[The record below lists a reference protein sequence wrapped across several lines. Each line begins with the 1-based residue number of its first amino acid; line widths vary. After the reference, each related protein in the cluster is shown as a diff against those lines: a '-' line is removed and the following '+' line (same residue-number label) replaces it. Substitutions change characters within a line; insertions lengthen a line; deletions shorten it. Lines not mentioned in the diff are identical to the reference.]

1 MRFLII
7 LSAIIVIAILVLVPG
22 VGMAQINWEKYPANP
37 VIDLGAAGS
46 WDDVHVSNPSV
57 LFDGSKYHIWYVGD
71 NGSQRSIG
79 YARSTDGTVWEKYP
93 GNPVLQD
100 GLGDVWDGDFVS
112 QPTVLYDGAQYRM
125 WYAGYDGSKMRI
137 GYATSG
143 DGLVWNKHPSNPVLD
158 LGENGSWDA
167 MGVSSPTVLY
177 DDVGYRMWY
186 VGYDGSK
193 MRIGYATSGD
203 GLVWNKHP
211 SNPVVDLGGSGSW
224 DANGV
229 SAPTVVFK
237 NGTYRM
243 WYTGYDGGNLR
254 IGYATSGDGLVWS
267 KHPSNPVVDLGES
280 GSWDAKGVSA
290 PTVVVMGGTYWMCY
304 TGYDGANMR
313 IGFGECKLSIGD
325 VSGDGTVSAYDASLI
340 LQFVVGLI
348 DKLPFELLN
357 SPIISG
363 LEPRTY
369 QVSIPSLSVKEGDMI
384 SAPIVV
390 SDGTNMNVCRYI
402 TSGGISL
409 LYDASVLKP
418 VKVSA
423 SPLISDYYLKYN
435 INKPGEI
442 RIAFVGTKL
451 TESVGLSPLMTQPPC
466 PPLLRG
472 KGARG
477 LSPQEQERLDSRDVA
492 KQDMLYIEFEALP
505 FTSEVRKFNFRSPN
519 SPLILNTV
527 ELSGSSDIIK
537 RHGFVEVLP
546 SRTELLPNYPN
557 PFNPETWIPY
567 RLSEGADVTVY
578 IYDNRGQLARSF
590 FLGTKPAGTYLDR
603 GKAVYWDGRND
614 AGDRVASGVYF
625 YQLKAG
631 RFSDTRKL
639 AVMK

>member
-1 MRFLII
+1 MRHLII
-7 LSAIIVIAILVLVPG
+7 LSAIIVIAILTLVPG
-22 VGMAQINWEKYPANP
+22 VGMAQIEWEKYPANP

-46 WDDVHVSNPSV
+46 WDDVHVSNLSM
-57 LFDGSKYHIWYVGD
+57 LFDGSKCHIWYVGD

-79 YARSTDGTVWEKYP
+79 YAKSTDRAVWEKYP

-137 GYATSG
+137 GYATSNN
-143 DGLVWNKHPSNPVLD
+143 GLVWNKHPLNPVLNV
-158 LGENGSWDA
+158 GKSGSWDA
-167 MGVSSPTVLY
+167 MGVSNPTVLY
-177 DDVGYRMWY
+177 DGAQYRIWY

-203 GLVWNKHP
+203 GVVWSKYP
-211 SNPVVDLGGSGSW
+211 LNPVLDVGGSGSW

-229 SAPTVVFK
+229 RAPTVVFK
-237 NGTYRM
+237 NGIYRM
-243 WYTGYDGGNLR
+243 WYTGYDGANMR
-254 IGYATSGDGLVWS
+254 IGYATSGDGVIWS
-267 KHPSNPVVDLGES
+267 KLPSNPVLDLGES
-280 GSWDAKGVSA
+280 GSWDAGGVST

-313 IGFGECKLSIGD
+313 IGYCECKLSIGD

-369 QVSIPSLSVKEGDMI
+369 QVSIPSLSVKEGGVI

-390 SDGTNMNVCRYI
+390 SDGTNMDVCRYI

-451 TESVGLSPLMTQPPC
+451 TESVGLSPLIN
-466 PPLLRG
+466 
-472 KGARG
+472 GARG
-477 LSPQEQERLDSRDVA
+477 LSPQEQESPDSRDVA
-492 KQDMLYIEFEALP
+492 KQDILYIEFEALP
-505 FTSEVRKFNFRSPN
+505 FTDGKN
-519 SPLILNTV
+519 SQLILNTV

-546 SRTELLPNYPN
+546 GRTELLPNYPN

-578 IYDNRGQLARSF
+578 IYDTRGQLARSF

-603 GKAVYWDGRND
+603 NKAVYWDGRND
-614 AGDRVASGVYF
+614 AGELVASGVYF

-631 RFSDTRKL
+631 KFSDTRKL